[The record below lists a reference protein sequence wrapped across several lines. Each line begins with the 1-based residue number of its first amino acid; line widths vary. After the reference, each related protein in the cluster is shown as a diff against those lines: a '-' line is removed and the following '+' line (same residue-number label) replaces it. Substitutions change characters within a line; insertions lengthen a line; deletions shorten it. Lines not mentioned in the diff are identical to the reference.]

1 MKDQIETMIAV
12 LVYTAVI
19 LGSWVLIALA
29 SGVFVGIARKA
40 YNWVV

>member
-1 MKDQIETMIAV
+1 MKDQLETLISVA
-12 LVYTAVI
+12 VYTAVI
-19 LGSWVLIALA
+19 LGSWALLALA